1 MKIKNSILA
10 LMLLV
15 GFVQAETKLTAE
27 FLGSEGNK
35 ETEIAALIKNIES
48 IGYSTVA
55 ENTHLETHYYNKF
68 EEKNVEMLSFFNV
81 VDKEEMRPLL
91 LANPD
96 FGAYAPFNFLVYKTL
111 DIENDDTTW
120 YGHLTADMM
129 LDIIGEKDATHRK
142 AFADMIG
149 KWDTYVGKE
158 MTPSATKKFEHT
170 KALPAHALTKM
181 VMKFERP
188 EDIEDFVEEFTGEH
202 DGLFAKNDFL
212 IAGFI
217 DFKFEF
223 DDMELEF
230 EAYDAYWVSLLCH
243 FEFSNSIFNRGM
255 PEAGM
260 FAPCSIYFYIPAGT
274 NELHVGYSNVDNW
287 INALD
292 IKGQERIDYMKSIDA
307 DIVKIFKELGF
318 EMVDQGPVATP
329 VVEEAAEKTPAETAP
344 AKAVSVEKALV
355 KTAPTKTAPVASD
368 NAGELKAIKA
378 DLANVKAD
386 LAALKAGL
394 KAALQ

>member
-1 MKIKNSILA
+1 MKIKNSILV

-27 FLGSEGNK
+27 FVGSEDNK
-35 ETEIAALIKNIES
+35 EVEIAALIKNIET

-55 ENTHLETHYYNKF
+55 ENTHLEVHYNNKF

-81 VDKEEMRPLL
+81 VDKEEIRPLL

-120 YGHLTADMM
+120 YGHLAADTM
-129 LDIIGEKDATHRK
+129 LDIIGEKDAGNRK
-142 AFADMIG
+142 AFTNMIG
-149 KWDTYVGKE
+149 KWDTFVTKE
-158 MTPSATKKFEHT
+158 MSPSATKKFEHT

-202 DGLFAKNDFL
+202 DGLFAKKDFL

-274 NELHVGYSNVDNW
+274 SELHVGYANVDNW

-292 IKGQERIDYMKSIDA
+292 IKDQERIDYMKSIDT

-318 EMVDQGPVATP
+318 EVVDQGTVAPAEIKVEVKAPV
-329 VVEEAAEKTPAETAP
+329 ETPAVKTIPTETA
-344 AKAVSVEKALV
+344 SVEQ
-355 KTAPTKTAPVASD
+355 APVASS
-368 NAGELKAIKA
+368 NAGNGEELKEIKA
-378 DLANVKAD
+378 ELANVKAD